1 MMSSAGGGQ
10 ATLPPPPSPPLT
22 PPPPTDNSDT
32 DEFDDENDVIDAAMN
47 AKFMDDAEHEA
58 EEERAALAAFNAEK
72 QYRREAPAVE

>member
-1 MMSSAGGGQ
+1 M
-10 ATLPPPPSPPLT
+10 
-22 PPPPTDNSDT
+22 
-32 DEFDDENDVIDAAMN
+32 NDVIDAAMN